1 MTEDFYDLLEIS
13 SDASQDEI
21 KDAYREQVRVYHP
34 DHNDD
39 SRARAQFTAIKKA
52 YDILGDPVE
61 RKAYDRLGHETY
73 VAKRTSGLPSP
84 DVWRSDDSSDED
96 DEDDDADAEATATAG
111 ASAAGS
117 SATGGSTTSTGS
129 GSAAGSGAGSASGTT
144 TSSGSTSSGSTSSGS
159 TASSSSQTA
168 GAAGAAGTAAGSTSK
183 RRESR
188 TSDGTD
194 TEAARERTAGTT
206 GATAT
211 SADSTADNAVVRWWR
226 RQNFG
231 LPLLWLSLVVYVA
244 GLGQFASANTGALE
258 TLRNEVTA
266 VGADPGELLAV
277 LESGRYGLETTVGF
291 VTGAELV
298 APPLEPIQWYGGL
311 AGVVVATLAAVLVA
325 RFVREGDTWR
335 SVTIDE
341 TIVVALAVGT
351 TTALVGGPLLA
362 GTVLLP
368 LLFGVIVFKTRQG
381 PGWTPTYLYV
391 LPVLAPTAGFAAAM
405 AGHATLVVDLVA
417 FVLVPVVGALCLPIR
432 ATIRTRFGR

>member
-21 KDAYREQVRVYHP
+21 KNAYREQVRVYHP

-96 DEDDDADAEATATAG
+96 DDADAEATATAG
-111 ASAAGS
+111 ASAADS

-144 TSSGSTSSGSTSSGS
+144 TSSGSTSSGPTASGS
-159 TASSSSQTA
+159 SRTTET
-168 GAAGAAGTAAGSTSK
+168 AGAAGTAAGPTSR
-183 RRESR
+183 RREAR

-194 TEAARERTAGTT
+194 TEAARERTAGAT

-351 TTALVGGPLLA
+351 TSVLVGGPLLA